1 MSKLVEYS
9 SSESE
14 DESRSKPAAAVAST
28 MKLPMLLK
36 VESSVSRRDSPS
48 DHQNRTRQIPHVEG
62 NWATHV
68 FIDCKLAMILQYEVN
83 SMFVNIF
90 KIHWLNNSQECWSR
104 SAKNFQ
110 T

>member
-1 MSKLVEYS
+1 MNKLVEYS

-14 DESRSKPAAAVAST
+14 DESSSKPAPAVACA

-36 VESSVSRRDSPS
+36 VETSAHKDSPS

-68 FIDCKLAMILQYEVN
+68 FIDC
-83 SMFVNIF
+83 
-90 KIHWLNNSQECWSR
+90 
-104 SAKNFQ
+104 
-110 T
+110 